1 MMVEITFDPEKN
13 ARNIRER
20 NLSFE
25 LAAEFDF
32 ESAVTHIEHRRGEYR
47 IVAVGYLGDRLHVL
61 CYLETDLGIRV
72 ISFRKANQREAMKYG
87 IPKVFDPN
95 TVNG

>member
-1 MMVEITFDPEKN
+1 MEISFDPEKN

-32 ESAVTHIEHRRGEYR
+32 ESAVTTEDTRQDYGEPRFRSMGRIASELYALVFTVRGE
-47 IVAVGYLGDRLHVL
+47 ALH
-61 CYLETDLGIRV
+61 I
-72 ISFRKANQREAMKYG
+72 ISLRKANRRERARYEKSFH
-87 IPKVFDPN
+87 V
-95 TVNG
+95 